1 MVQIMVQGAIIADTL
16 REVVREVRDAVK
28 ADVVTETEVSDA
40 MTTGVQTDQTDEVE
54 ETTGK
59 AEITETTET
68 TETTEVQDTLEIIR
82 TGHIT
87 ARLDSR
93 ARMMTMRIMPE
104 ELSQVVRR
112 RASQVL
118 PYLIKIKS

>member
-28 ADVVTETEVSDA
+28 ADVVTETEVRDA

-59 AEITETTET
+59 AEITET